1 MKKLLKPTEST
12 SDVIALCAIS
22 IESDDLRNRLNSVAT
37 HIGQEETIYE
47 QRGESKSL
55 FEIASSVN
63 VAGVVTCNE
72 MKKIYKSPFSRSG
85 SRSRAIYDRLRGQ
98 SRHGKCP
105 LCAHRDA
112 STLDHYLAKSTHPTF
127 ALTPLNL
134 VPSCASCN
142 KNKLDF
148 DIYCLDYAYN
158 RNDDDLISH
167 IISTGIKPETS
178 TLLYASNKHKRLE
191 LARSL
196 KIEI

>member
-148 DIYCLDYAYN
+148 VPLTSVDQTLHPYY
-158 RNDDDLISH
+158 DDVD
-167 IISTGIKPETS
+167 GEVW
-178 TLLYASNKHKRLE
+178 LYAE
-191 LARSL
+191 VL
-196 KIEI
+196 KT